1 VARRF
6 VQFVIF
12 FSSKQWRTIQNR
24 TYVNRYVDFDLC
36 NTFAIM
42 EYFLKQ
48 VSQCITLNAQSQGF
62 PDNIN
67 RLMGS

>member
-1 VARRF
+1 
-6 VQFVIF
+6 
-12 FSSKQWRTIQNR
+12 
-24 TYVNRYVDFDLC
+24 VNRYADFDLC
-36 NTFAIM
+36 NTSASM

-48 VSQCITLNAQSQGF
+48 VSQCITLIAQSQGF